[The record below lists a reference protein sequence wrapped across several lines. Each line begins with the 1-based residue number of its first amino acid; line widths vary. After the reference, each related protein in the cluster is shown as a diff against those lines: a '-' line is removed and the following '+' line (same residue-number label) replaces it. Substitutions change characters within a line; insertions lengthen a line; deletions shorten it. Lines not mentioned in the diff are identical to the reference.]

1 MSYDSAPR
9 ICPRC
14 RGRLFEGFDG
24 EYECLQCGCVVYVP
38 DPSPSPYLRE
48 PLEKTQPST
57 PPLYSSAPD
66 GPRRAAHAA
75 VTAPCRA

>member
-24 EYECLQCGCVVYVP
+24 EYSCLQCGCVVYIP
-38 DPSPSPYLRE
+38 DEPRPWSYLRE
-48 PLEKTQPST
+48 PIQGTQS
-57 PPLYSSAPD
+57 LNDRLAKREEL
-66 GPRRAAHAA
+66 GI
-75 VTAPCRA
+75 

>member
-1 MSYDSAPR
+1 MSYDSAPC

-14 RGRLFEGFDG
+14 SGRLFEGFDG

-48 PLEKTQPST
+48 PLRGNGNW
-57 PPLYSSAPD
+57 API
-66 GPRRAAHAA
+66 P
-75 VTAPCRA
+75 

>member
-24 EYECLQCGCVVYVP
+24 DYACLQCGCVVYVP
-38 DPSPSPYLRE
+38 GQPPSPYLRE
-48 PLEKTQPST
+48 PVQRTQS
-57 PPLYSSAPD
+57 LNDRLAKREEL
-66 GPRRAAHAA
+66 GI
-75 VTAPCRA
+75 